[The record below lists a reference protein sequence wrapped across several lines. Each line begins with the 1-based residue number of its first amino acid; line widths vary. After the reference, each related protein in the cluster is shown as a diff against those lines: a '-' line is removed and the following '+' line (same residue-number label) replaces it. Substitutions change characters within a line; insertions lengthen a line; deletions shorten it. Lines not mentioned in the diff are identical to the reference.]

1 MFRNLTDISDK
12 PKEYQEMV
20 AQRLKGLVDQGVK
33 NESKGAPLGTYPALK
48 IPVRKASQEIIKA
61 RLKQSNKHTKEVVKS
76 IIVEDVLSS
85 HQVPLPLVS
94 KIAQKTLILVQYPID
109 PANFESLTNNI
120 NLLIPN
126 SLTRLVLKNN
136 NLPDEAVASLF

>member
-33 NESKGAPLGTYPALK
+33 NESKGAPSGTYPALK
-48 IPVRKASQEIIKA
+48 IPVRKPSQEIIKA

>member
-1 MFRNLTDISDK
+1 
-12 PKEYQEMV
+12 MV

>member
-1 MFRNLTDISDK
+1 M
-12 PKEYQEMV
+12 
-20 AQRLKGLVDQGVK
+20 K
-33 NESKGAPLGTYPALK
+33 NESKGAPSGTYPALK